1 MWNELPI
8 RKGSIFYSFDVCTE
22 ENKLWKNTTGK
33 SNRLLKYSCP
43 LYICCEHFSESLSKS
58 QYIEFNIIIIGCNSY
73 VWCCSA
79 YRYISYTHA
88 KPLTKL
94 VVWLNVGFFPCFIP
108 RAHTI
113 SFSLSLCFCL
123 WMLKKWNHSIQFN
136 VCCVSTA
143 IPKRFNLN
151 VVVKNFRSIQKRV
164 LATFFFLSRRKCVF
178 SLVSLSSSP
187 VCSFAICPIYY
198 RIIIKNACNKIALF
212 DLFI

>member
-1 MWNELPI
+1 MQFICLM
-8 RKGSIFYSFDVCTE
+8 
-22 ENKLWKNTTGK
+22 
-33 SNRLLKYSCP
+33 LLGVP
-43 LYICCEHFSESLSKS
+43 LYFVYTRKTTYE
-58 QYIEFNIIIIGCNSY
+58 IG
-73 VWCCSA
+73 
-79 YRYISYTHA
+79 R
-88 KPLTKL
+88 L
-94 VVWLNVGFFPCFIP
+94 VKCWFFPCFIL

-136 VCCVSTA
+136 VRCVSTA

-178 SLVSLSSSP
+178 SLVSLSSFP

-198 RIIIKNACNKIALF
+198 RIIIKNACNKIAVF